1 MDADGNAVPYH
12 ELLGLARDEGLI
24 ALDVHVIQAPGEANG
39 CTAVVQATA
48 RTQEGGFAAVG
59 EATAASTPPD
69 WHPFLLTLAE
79 LRAKARALRE
89 LTGLEHTVREEL
101 TTPYLPADVPA
112 SGSSGDRRPA
122 PYPRSEP
129 AGLAWPEATRRPG
142 TRAAS
147 AARSGA
153 TGDSLRAH
161 GPAEPASGSG
171 GQLQAPPPGAGGG
184 RGVARAA
191 RPEGN
196 GSASTP
202 ALRPTPTSTVSSPGG
217 EVAGEGNGA
226 DRETHPEDVTAPHPA
241 VAPGPAPA
249 APTRARDEPDGEG
262 IDKEMEAK
270 LLKLAISIAALEG
283 TELSDAEARQKLDDF
298 FVRAFKRPLK
308 RASRIEGQRVVQR
321 LSSELSRLRAASQNA
336 KA

>member
-1 MDADGNAVPYH
+1 MDTDGEAVPYH

-24 ALDVHVIQAPGEANG
+24 ALDVHVIQTPGEANG

-59 EATAASTPPD
+59 EASAASTPPD

-79 LRAKARALRE
+79 VRAKARALRE

-101 TTPYLPADVPA
+101 ATPYLPAPVPVAPA

-122 PYPRSEP
+122 PCP
-129 AGLAWPEATRRPG
+129 PG
-142 TRAAS
+142 TRAAD

-161 GPAEPASGSG
+161 GLAEPASGAG
-171 GQLQAPPPGAGGG
+171 APLQAPPPGAGGG
-184 RGVARAA
+184 RGAARAA

-196 GSASTP
+196 GAASTP

-217 EVAGEGNGA
+217 EVAGEANGA

-241 VAPGPAPA
+241 VAPGPAPSEP
-249 APTRARDEPDGEG
+249 APTRDEPDGEG

-283 TELSDAEARQKLDDF
+283 TDLSDAEARQKLDDF
-298 FVRAFKRPLK
+298 FLRAFKRPLN
-308 RASRIEGQRVVQR
+308 RATRIEGQRVVQR
-321 LSSELSRLRAASQNA
+321 LSSELSRLRAASHDA

>member
-1 MDADGNAVPYH
+1 MEVRERKYWGEPRGLTSALPWRCAMDADGDAVPYH

-39 CTAVVQATA
+39 CSAVVQATA

-59 EATAASTPPD
+59 EASAASTPPD

-112 SGSSGDRRPA
+112 SGSSGDTRPA
-122 PYPRSEP
+122 PYP
-129 AGLAWPEATRRPG
+129 PG

-153 TGDSLRAH
+153 TGDSLRAN
-161 GPAEPASGSG
+161 GAAEPASGSG
-171 GQLQAPPPGAGGG
+171 GQLQAPPPGVGGG
-184 RGVARAA
+184 RGAARAA

-202 ALRPTPTSTVSSPGG
+202 APRPTPASTVSSPGG
-217 EVAGEGNGA
+217 DVAGGGEGA
-226 DRETHPEDVTAPHPA
+226 D
-241 VAPGPAPA
+241 
-249 APTRARDEPDGEG
+249 
-262 IDKEMEAK
+262 
-270 LLKLAISIAALEG
+270 
-283 TELSDAEARQKLDDF
+283 
-298 FVRAFKRPLK
+298 
-308 RASRIEGQRVVQR
+308 
-321 LSSELSRLRAASQNA
+321 
-336 KA
+336 

>member
-48 RTQEGGFAAVG
+48 RTREGGFAAVG

-101 TTPYLPADVPA
+101 ATPYLPADVPA
-112 SGSSGDRRPA
+112 SGSSGDRRPIG
-122 PYPRSEP
+122 P
-129 AGLAWPEATRRPG
+129 AGADR
-142 TRAAS
+142 
-147 AARSGA
+147 
-153 TGDSLRAH
+153 DSLRAH
-161 GPAEPASGSG
+161 GPAEPPSGSG
-171 GQLQAPPPGAGGG
+171 GQLRAPRSSAAGGS
-184 RGVARAA
+184 REALAA
-191 RPEGN
+191 GPEGN

-202 ALRPTPTSTVSSPGG
+202 ALRPTPTSTVSSSGG
-217 EVAGEGNGA
+217 EAAGEDNGA
-226 DRETHPEDVTAPHPA
+226 DQETLPDAVTAPHPA
-241 VAPGPAPA
+241 VVRGPAPA
-249 APTRARDEPDGEG
+249 EPDRARDEPDGEG
-262 IDKEMEAK
+262 IDKEMQAK

-283 TELSDAEARQKLDDF
+283 TDLSDAEARQKLDDF
-298 FVRAFKRPLK
+298 FMRAFKRPLN